1 MAGEMVE
8 VVVAGLTAGAAAGV
22 KDTASL
28 AVKDAYAALVAGL
41 RRRFG
46 RAAADELRDLA
57 ATHAD
62 DPDQGREHLVRAL
75 DGVALD
81 PDCDLVTSARD
92 LLTRLAEESASR
104 YTVDASQAQGVQ
116 VGEHNSMTL
125 NIDARR
131 QD

>member
-1 MAGEMVE
+1 MAGELVE

-22 KDTASL
+22 RDTASH
-28 AVKDAYAALVAGL
+28 AVRDAYAALVAGL
-41 RRRFG
+41 RQRFG

-57 ATHAD
+57 ATHAED
-62 DPDQGREHLVRAL
+62 ADQGREHLVRAL
-75 DGVALD
+75 AGVALD
-81 PDCDLVTSARD
+81 PDSDLVTSARD
-92 LLTRLAEESASR
+92 LLARLAGESTSR
-104 YTVDASQAQGVQ
+104 YTVDAGQAQGVQ